1 MPMYWWADAYSVLL
15 QENGD
20 RILLE
25 NGDKI
30 ITQGST
36 VGVSWRLTT
45 DLSVW
50 DGSWKN
56 VLNCWIYDGS
66 AWKVCYIDNA
76 MTLNSFDVL
85 DAGGGSL
92 VFSWTY
98 TGTRPQDWR
107 IYIDYSTNSGST
119 WTNLTNFDVSV
130 SPQTITSLSAS
141 DWYRCRLVFATDTAY
156 QATGSPIVKQ
166 PPYPV

>member
-1 MPMYWWADAYSVLL
+1 MPMYWWANAYSVLL
-15 QENGD
+15 KED
-20 RILLE
+20 
-25 NGDKI
+25 GDKI
-30 ITQGST
+30 LQEDGSAFITEGST
-36 VGVSWRLTT
+36 VGASWRLTN

-76 MTLNSFDVL
+76 MSLDDFDIL
-85 DAGGGSL
+85 DAGGGTL
-92 VFSWTY
+92 VISWAY

-107 IYIDYSTNSGST
+107 IYLDASSNSGAT
-119 WTNLTNFDVSV
+119 YTNVADYDVTV
-130 SPQTITSLSAS
+130 SPQNYSGSAS
-141 DWYRCRLVFATDTAY
+141 DWYRLRLVFATDTVY
-156 QATGSPIVKQ
+156 QATGSPKFLQ